1 MYNLRSNKKDT
12 IQFPVQ
18 IQVADD
24 DQFLTDLLN
33 QNSSLLNTSENM
45 SDSVHESSDSE
56 VDYDALIQES
66 DNETQS
72 TSAKL
77 GKKHSDTLDSDSIDI
92 ASQFKVQSV
101 INSQILDQ
109 LQKIGKRLEKIENV
123 ECKKT
128 SDKSKIKTSK
138 GASKSKKLVSAKS
151 DLKSDAKSELHHS
164 NLPTF
169 DSLKE
174 DAVIQS
180 KVEQR
185 LQELS
190 ELAKTGTIQKL
201 KSQRGGQVEVM
212 VKNRVKW
219 PHEYIL
225 SGLNKER
232 VSYDQLSVTQWVA
245 GFGRTMREESDPEIK
260 QHMLKHPPPFKM
272 HTVTHIAFLSIAFLN
287 AFPTNQ
293 AQAVRSCLLNAIH
306 FLKVSLMCKSFLCHC
321 RIDMK
326 LYSRLYNHSSSLNSM
341 TVSIKLCRAIKTKL
355 GKNWVRLHAVVVL
368 LMVLILQLPGA
379 IKTKLG
385 INWVRYLRKSNSQAL

>member
-260 QHMLKHPPPFKM
+260 QHMLDYMISLMDDANDFSWVSAKASHA
-272 HTVTHIAFLSIAFLN
+272 VLLCRIE
-287 AFPTNQ
+287 Q
-293 AQAVRSCLLNAIH
+293 GEVRSYSDVTAIDRIRRANAQKHVPNQTGTSPQTSNFPKKFGKITKSMPCTYFNQGTCLQKKSHETRGVLYKHICASCFASAGKTFPH
-306 FLKVSLMCKSFLCHC
+306 AEVECKNKHKGQS
-321 RIDMK
+321 
-326 LYSRLYNHSSSLNSM
+326 
-341 TVSIKLCRAIKTKL
+341 
-355 GKNWVRLHAVVVL
+355 KNE
-368 LMVLILQLPGA
+368 
-379 IKTKLG
+379 
-385 INWVRYLRKSNSQAL
+385 